1 VPLGQLVVA
10 CCFFSAPLAT
20 PWPALPFSSPPTSS
34 PFNCPPNQPPT
45 PLPILL
51 PQARALEAVGTL
63 HNMPALEGALKL
75 ANHHRATALA
85 ERISAFIEQRLA
97 MEAAAA
103 ELEQEDGYGDGEAAG
118 RQVRNWGLLLMAR
131 ELLWVAAA
139 VAHVLRFGGSLGFR
153 AMLHPTLLPAKSL

>member
-1 VPLGQLVVA
+1 MVA
-10 CCFFSAPLAT
+10 AFCLCSCTPCHPLAC
-20 PWPALPFSSPPTSS
+20 PPNPSPPTSS
-34 PFNCPPNQPPT
+34 PSEWPLTEHPT
-45 PLPILL
+45 PNYL

-118 RQVRNWGLLLMAR
+118 RQVRTV
-131 ELLWVAAA
+131 VAAA
-139 VAHVLRFGGSLGFR
+139 EGRPELWFAVAVFCSCSGVR
-153 AMLHPTLLPAKSL
+153 AILHSILTACQIPATL